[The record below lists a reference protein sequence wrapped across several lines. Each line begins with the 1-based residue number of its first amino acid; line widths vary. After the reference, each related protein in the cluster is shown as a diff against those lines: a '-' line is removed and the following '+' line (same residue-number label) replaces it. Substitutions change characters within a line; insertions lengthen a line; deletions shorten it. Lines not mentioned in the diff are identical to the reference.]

1 MQAGMVP
8 NGPRTVD
15 GKIVLEAKMLDNSH
29 RTLLVEPT
37 STAGVRSVIC
47 MSNVKSTSCDTKTLL
62 QNLLR
67 SDYENRIYMFNF

>member
-1 MQAGMVP
+1 MVP

-47 MSNVKSTSCDTKTLL
+47 IARGARPRTSPGGTADPPPPRRTTRRMCAA
-62 QNLLR
+62 
-67 SDYENRIYMFNF
+67 